1 MIKIIEHLPPF
12 FEEIIDELT
21 GQQQGAQARHN
32 WQSEI
37 WNKINECINQVNFIS
52 NLLLKSIRPTFDE
65 VIESVRGKEIVTC
78 KCGVV
83 INNMEE
89 LKQHYD
95 VGHFDKDKI

>member
-37 WNKINECINQVNFIS
+37 YVLNTDGTNPQNRE
-52 NLLLKSIRPTFDE
+52 
-65 VIESVRGKEIVTC
+65 
-78 KCGVV
+78 
-83 INNMEE
+83 
-89 LKQHYD
+89 
-95 VGHFDKDKI
+95 